1 MSTIDEKLNEVL
13 DIAEEVFEGKKEVA
27 IVPSTTPKNTDPDVD
42 FETGRENLYKL
53 LAKGNEAIDGI
64 LSLAKEGVNIAICAR
79 NEEKLHNAVNE
90 IKSKTKVE
98 VIPIVADLS
107 DVNNIKEKIVDKVLQ
122 EFGSID
128 ILLINSGG
136 PKPGVFSD
144 FSSDDWDISYHMV
157 LKYVV
162 ELYKHI
168 IPIMKNNKWGRII
181 NVTSVSVKEP
191 LNYLVLSNSIRSAVV
206 AWAKSLSVDVGKDGV
221 TVNSIL
227 TGYFDTER
235 IKELNK
241 EKSKSLN
248 ISEDEVLE
256 KMKSLVPINRLG
268 KTEEYGFLVSFLSSD
283 KAAYINGASI
293 PIDGGLL
300 KSY

>member
-1 MSTIDEKLNEVL
+1 MKIDL
-13 DIAEEVFEGKKEVA
+13 AGKKALIGGSSKGIGLGIASQLAESGASVCLMA
-27 IVPSTTPKNTDPDVD
+27 RNKSKLEEIINQLPNSENHSYLIVDFSNFEEYKIKIEAYLENNQVDILVNNTQGPSAGNSLSKDIDSYQEAFDLLFKSIVYTTSLIVPKMQ
-42 FETGRENLYKL
+42 K
-53 LAKGNEAIDGI
+53 
-64 LSLAKEGVNIAICAR
+64 
-79 NEEKLHNAVNE
+79 
-90 IKSKTKVE
+90 
-98 VIPIVADLS
+98 
-107 DVNNIKEKIVDKVLQ
+107 
-122 EFGSID
+122 
-128 ILLINSGG
+128 
-136 PKPGVFSD
+136 
-144 FSSDDWDISYHMV
+144 
-157 LKYVV
+157 
-162 ELYKHI
+162 
-168 IPIMKNNKWGRII
+168 NKWGRII

-268 KTEEYGFLVSFLSSD
+268 KTEEYGYLVSFLSSD
-283 KAAYINGASI
+283 KASYINGASI

-300 KSY
+300 RSY

>member
-1 MSTIDEKLNEVL
+1 MKIELS
-13 DIAEEVFEGKKEVA
+13 GKKALVGGSSKGIGLGIA
-27 IVPSTTPKNTDPDVD
+27 KQ
-42 FETGRENLYKL
+42 
-53 LAKGNEAIDGI
+53 LAESGASVC
-64 LSLAKEGVNIAICAR
+64 LMAR
-79 NEEKLHNAVNE
+79 NETKLKE
-90 IKSKTKVE
+90 IVSKLPSSENQNHDYLV
-98 VIPIVADLS
+98 VDFS
-107 DVNNIKEKIVDKVLQ
+107 DFDGFKIIIEEYVDKNR
-122 EFGSID
+122 ID
-128 ILLINSGG
+128 ILINNTQGPPAGNSLSKDIESYQEAFDLLFKSVVYTTSLIV
-136 PKPGVFSD
+136 PK
-144 FSSDDWDISYHMV
+144 M
-157 LKYVV
+157 LK
-162 ELYKHI
+162 
-168 IPIMKNNKWGRII
+168 NKWGRII

-235 IKELNK
+235 IKDLNK

-268 KTEEYGFLVSFLSSD
+268 KTEEYGYLVSFLSSD

>member
-1 MSTIDEKLNEVL
+1 MKIDL
-13 DIAEEVFEGKKEVA
+13 AGKKALIGGSSKGIGLGIASQLAESGASVCLMA
-27 IVPSTTPKNTDPDVD
+27 RNKSKLEEIINQLPNSENHSYLIVDFSNFEEYKIKIEAYLENNQVDILVNNTQGPPAGNSLSKDIDSYQEAFDLLFKSIVYTTSLIVPKMQ
-42 FETGRENLYKL
+42 K
-53 LAKGNEAIDGI
+53 
-64 LSLAKEGVNIAICAR
+64 
-79 NEEKLHNAVNE
+79 
-90 IKSKTKVE
+90 
-98 VIPIVADLS
+98 
-107 DVNNIKEKIVDKVLQ
+107 
-122 EFGSID
+122 
-128 ILLINSGG
+128 
-136 PKPGVFSD
+136 
-144 FSSDDWDISYHMV
+144 
-157 LKYVV
+157 
-162 ELYKHI
+162 
-168 IPIMKNNKWGRII
+168 NKWGRII

-248 ISEDEVLE
+248 ISEEEVLE

-268 KTEEYGFLVSFLSSD
+268 KTEEYGYLVSFLSSD

-300 KSY
+300 RSY

>member
-1 MSTIDEKLNEVL
+1 MKIDLAGKNALVGGSSKGIGLGIASQLAESGASVCLMARNKSKLEEIINQLPNSENHSYLIVDFSNFEEYKIKIEAYL
-13 DIAEEVFEGKKEVA
+13 ENNQVDILVNNTQGPSAGNSLSKDIDSYQEAFDLLFKSIVYTTSL
-27 IVPSTTPKNTDPDVD
+27 IVPKMQ
-42 FETGRENLYKL
+42 K
-53 LAKGNEAIDGI
+53 
-64 LSLAKEGVNIAICAR
+64 
-79 NEEKLHNAVNE
+79 
-90 IKSKTKVE
+90 
-98 VIPIVADLS
+98 
-107 DVNNIKEKIVDKVLQ
+107 
-122 EFGSID
+122 
-128 ILLINSGG
+128 
-136 PKPGVFSD
+136 
-144 FSSDDWDISYHMV
+144 
-157 LKYVV
+157 
-162 ELYKHI
+162 
-168 IPIMKNNKWGRII
+168 NKWGRII

-268 KTEEYGFLVSFLSSD
+268 KTEEYGYLVSFLSSD
-283 KAAYINGASI
+283 KASYINGASI

-300 KSY
+300 RSY

>member
-1 MSTIDEKLNEVL
+1 MKIELS
-13 DIAEEVFEGKKEVA
+13 GKKA
-27 IVPSTTPKNTDPDVD
+27 LIGGSSK
-42 FETGRENLYKL
+42 GIGLGIAKQ
-53 LAKGNEAIDGI
+53 LAESGASVC
-64 LSLAKEGVNIAICAR
+64 LMAR
-79 NEEKLHNAVNE
+79 NETKLKE
-90 IKSKTKVE
+90 IVSKLPSSENQNHDYLV
-98 VIPIVADLS
+98 VDFS
-107 DVNNIKEKIVDKVLQ
+107 DFDGFKIIIEEYVDKNR
-122 EFGSID
+122 ID
-128 ILLINSGG
+128 ILINNTQGPPAGNSLSKDIESYQEAFDLLFKSVVYTTSLIV
-136 PKPGVFSD
+136 PK
-144 FSSDDWDISYHMV
+144 M
-157 LKYVV
+157 LK
-162 ELYKHI
+162 
-168 IPIMKNNKWGRII
+168 NKWGRII

-235 IKELNK
+235 IKDLNK

-268 KTEEYGFLVSFLSSD
+268 KTEEYGYLVSFLSSD

>member
-1 MSTIDEKLNEVL
+1 MKIDLS
-13 DIAEEVFEGKKEVA
+13 GKKA
-27 IVPSTTPKNTDPDVD
+27 LIGGSSK
-42 FETGRENLYKL
+42 GIGLGIASQ
-53 LAKGNEAIDGI
+53 LAESGASVC
-64 LSLAKEGVNIAICAR
+64 LMAR
-79 NEEKLHNAVNE
+79 NESKLKKIVNQLPNSE
-90 IKSKTKVE
+90 NHSYLIVDFSNFEEYKIKIEAYLENNQVD
-98 VIPIVADLS
+98 IL
-107 DVNNIKEKIVDKVLQ
+107 VNNTQGPPAGNSLSKDIDSYQEAFDLLFKSIVYTT
-122 EFGSID
+122 S
-128 ILLINSGG
+128 LIV
-136 PKPGVFSD
+136 PK
-144 FSSDDWDISYHMV
+144 MQ
-157 LKYVV
+157 K
-162 ELYKHI
+162 
-168 IPIMKNNKWGRII
+168 NKWGRII

-248 ISEDEVLE
+248 ISEEEVLE

-268 KTEEYGFLVSFLSSD
+268 KTEEYGYLVSFLSSD
-283 KAAYINGASI
+283 KASYINGASI

-300 KSY
+300 RSY

>member
-1 MSTIDEKLNEVL
+1 MKIELAGKNALIGGSSKGIGLG
-13 DIAEEVFEGKKEVA
+13 IA
-27 IVPSTTPKNTDPDVD
+27 SQ
-42 FETGRENLYKL
+42 
-53 LAKGNEAIDGI
+53 LAESGASVC
-64 LSLAKEGVNIAICAR
+64 LMAR
-79 NEEKLHNAVNE
+79 NESKLKEIVNQLPNSE
-90 IKSKTKVE
+90 NHSYLVVDFSNFEEYKIKIEAYLENNQVD
-98 VIPIVADLS
+98 IL
-107 DVNNIKEKIVDKVLQ
+107 VNNTQGPPAGNSLSKDIDSYQEAFDLLFKSIVYTTSLVV
-122 EFGSID
+122 
-128 ILLINSGG
+128 
-136 PKPGVFSD
+136 PK
-144 FSSDDWDISYHMV
+144 MQ
-157 LKYVV
+157 
-162 ELYKHI
+162 
-168 IPIMKNNKWGRII
+168 NNKWGRII

-248 ISEDEVLE
+248 ISEKEVLE

-268 KTEEYGFLVSFLSSD
+268 KTEEYGYLVSFLSSD
-283 KAAYINGASI
+283 KASYINGASI

-300 KSY
+300 RSY

>member
-1 MSTIDEKLNEVL
+1 MKIDLAGKNALVGGSSKGIGLGIASQLAESGASVCLMARNKSKLEEIINQLPNSENHSYLIVDFSNFEEYKIKIEAYL
-13 DIAEEVFEGKKEVA
+13 ENNQVDILVNNTQGPPAGNSLSKDIDSYQEAFDLLFKSIVYTTSL
-27 IVPSTTPKNTDPDVD
+27 IVPKMQ
-42 FETGRENLYKL
+42 K
-53 LAKGNEAIDGI
+53 
-64 LSLAKEGVNIAICAR
+64 
-79 NEEKLHNAVNE
+79 
-90 IKSKTKVE
+90 
-98 VIPIVADLS
+98 
-107 DVNNIKEKIVDKVLQ
+107 
-122 EFGSID
+122 
-128 ILLINSGG
+128 
-136 PKPGVFSD
+136 
-144 FSSDDWDISYHMV
+144 
-157 LKYVV
+157 
-162 ELYKHI
+162 
-168 IPIMKNNKWGRII
+168 NKWGRII

-248 ISEDEVLE
+248 ISEEEVLK

-268 KTEEYGFLVSFLSSD
+268 KTEEYGYLVSFLSSD
-283 KAAYINGASI
+283 KASYINGASI

-300 KSY
+300 RSY

>member
-1 MSTIDEKLNEVL
+1 MKIELS
-13 DIAEEVFEGKKEVA
+13 GKKALIGGSSKGIGLGIAKQLAESGASVCLMA
-27 IVPSTTPKNTDPDVD
+27 RNKTKLKEIVSKLPSSENQNHDYLVVD
-42 FETGRENLYKL
+42 FSDF
-53 LAKGNEAIDGI
+53 DGFKI
-64 LSLAKEGVNIAICAR
+64 II
-79 NEEKLHNAVNE
+79 EEY
-90 IKSKTKVE
+90 
-98 VIPIVADLS
+98 
-107 DVNNIKEKIVDKVLQ
+107 VDKNR
-122 EFGSID
+122 ID
-128 ILLINSGG
+128 ILINNTQGPPAGNSLSKDIESYQEAFDLLFKSVVYTTSLIV
-136 PKPGVFSD
+136 PK
-144 FSSDDWDISYHMV
+144 M
-157 LKYVV
+157 LK
-162 ELYKHI
+162 
-168 IPIMKNNKWGRII
+168 NKWGRII

-235 IKELNK
+235 IKDLNK

-268 KTEEYGFLVSFLSSD
+268 KTEEYGYLVSFLSSD

>member
-1 MSTIDEKLNEVL
+1 MKIDLS
-13 DIAEEVFEGKKEVA
+13 GKKA
-27 IVPSTTPKNTDPDVD
+27 LIGGSSK
-42 FETGRENLYKL
+42 GIGLGIAKQ
-53 LAKGNEAIDGI
+53 LAESGASVC
-64 LSLAKEGVNIAICAR
+64 LMAR
-79 NEEKLHNAVNE
+79 NETKLKE
-90 IKSKTKVE
+90 IILKLPSSENQNHDYLV
-98 VIPIVADLS
+98 VDFS
-107 DVNNIKEKIVDKVLQ
+107 NFDRFKIIIEEYVDKNR
-122 EFGSID
+122 ID
-128 ILLINSGG
+128 ILINNTQGPPAGNSLSKDIESYQDAFDLLFKSVVYTTSLIV
-136 PKPGVFSD
+136 PK
-144 FSSDDWDISYHMV
+144 M
-157 LKYVV
+157 LK
-162 ELYKHI
+162 
-168 IPIMKNNKWGRII
+168 NKWGRII

-235 IKELNK
+235 IKDLNK

-268 KTEEYGFLVSFLSSD
+268 KTEEYGYLVSFLSSD